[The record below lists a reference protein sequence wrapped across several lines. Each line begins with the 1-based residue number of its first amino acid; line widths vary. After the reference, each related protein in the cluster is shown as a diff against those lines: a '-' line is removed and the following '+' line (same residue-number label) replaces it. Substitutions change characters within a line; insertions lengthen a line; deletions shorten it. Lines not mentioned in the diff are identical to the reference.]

1 MRKGVLRGSVLSS
14 TSGFM
19 QKGFTGLQESQD
31 FFQSPALI
39 AFSLHSLIHA
49 PPVFSTIPRLCPE
62 TTTARQ

>member
-1 MRKGVLRGSVLSS
+1 
-14 TSGFM
+14 M

-49 PPVFSTIPRLCPE
+49 PPVFSTIPRFCPE
-62 TTTARQ
+62 TTTAMQ